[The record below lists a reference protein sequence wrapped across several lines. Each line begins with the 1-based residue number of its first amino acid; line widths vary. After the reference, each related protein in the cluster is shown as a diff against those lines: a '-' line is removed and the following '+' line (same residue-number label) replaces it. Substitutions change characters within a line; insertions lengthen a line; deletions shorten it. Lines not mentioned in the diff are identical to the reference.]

1 MKIAIVIL
9 AGLTIGTLIAISA
22 FQLIKVV
29 FQEMVNMAT
38 EAWFS
43 PEQH

>member
-1 MKIAIVIL
+1 MKVVIVML

-29 FQEMVNMAT
+29 FQEMVNMAA
-38 EAWFS
+38 EAWYS